1 MDARCQITSNSFCS
15 LNTRRCN
22 NLSQTNYARQIVPQ
36 AELAFN
42 IYHVQMIFYCIDVKK
57 KIPRGEERGTV
68 LRLHSALTESQCNRC
83 GKKLK
88 WRPDFNDVNGPKYVA
103 NHCNQ
108 DFVITID
115 RVKVEVAK
123 SRKGKIEE
131 TIIDITSSGS
141 QPRAG
146 RIVHSGK
153 EAYEQT
159 TGSTKQNNKEQKP
172 LKELILPNDS
182 NEIKG

>member
-1 MDARCQITSNSFCS
+1 MFIKHEKMH
-15 LNTRRCN
+15 
-22 NLSQTNYARQIVPQ
+22 NLSQTNYALQIVPEV
-36 AELAFN
+36 ELAFN

-57 KIPRGEERGTV
+57 KIPRGEEHGRV

-83 GKKLK
+83 GKKLE
-88 WRPDFNDVNGPKYVA
+88 WRPDFNDVNRPKYVA

-123 SRKGKIEE
+123 SRKGKIEK
-131 TIIDITSSGS
+131 TIVDNTFSSN
-141 QPRAG
+141 QPREV
-146 RIVHSGK
+146 RIVDSGT
-153 EAYEQT
+153 ESREQT
-159 TGSTKQNNKEQKP
+159 TESTKQNNKEQKP

-182 NEIKG
+182 NVIKG

>member
-1 MDARCQITSNSFCS
+1 MDARCQITFNSFCS
-15 LNTRRCN
+15 LNTRKCN

-88 WRPDFNDVNGPKYVA
+88 WRPDFNDVNQPKYVA

>member
-1 MDARCQITSNSFCS
+1 MDARCQITSNRFCS
-15 LNTRRCN
+15 LNTRKCN
-22 NLSQTNYARQIVPQ
+22 NLCQTNYARQIVPQ

-88 WRPDFNDVNGPKYVA
+88 WRPDFNDVNQPKYVA

>member
-1 MDARCQITSNSFCS
+1 MH
-15 LNTRRCN
+15 
-22 NLSQTNYARQIVPQ
+22 NLSQTNYARQIVPEV
-36 AELAFN
+36 ELAFN

-57 KIPRGEERGTV
+57 KVPQGEEHGRV

-88 WRPDFNDVNGPKYVA
+88 WRPDFNDVNRPKYVA

-108 DFVITID
+108 DFVITIEH
-115 RVKVEVAK
+115 VKVEVAK
-123 SRKGKIEE
+123 SRKGKIEK
-131 TIIDITSSGS
+131 TIIDNTFSSN
-141 QPRAG
+141 QPREV
-146 RIVHSGK
+146 RIVDSGK
-153 EAYEQT
+153 ESREQT

>member
-1 MDARCQITSNSFCS
+1 MLRKKYPGEKSA
-15 LNTRRCN
+15 
-22 NLSQTNYARQIVPQ
+22 VP
-36 AELAFN
+36 
-42 IYHVQMIFYCIDVKK
+42 
-57 KIPRGEERGTV
+57 V
-68 LRLHSALTESQCNRC
+68 LRLHSALTESQCDRC

-88 WRPDFNDVNGPKYVA
+88 WRPDFNDVNQPKYVA

>member
-1 MDARCQITSNSFCS
+1 
-15 LNTRRCN
+15 
-22 NLSQTNYARQIVPQ
+22 
-36 AELAFN
+36 
-42 IYHVQMIFYCIDVKK
+42 MISYCIDVKK
-57 KIPRGEERGTV
+57 KIPGGEERGTV

-115 RVKVEVAK
+115 RVKVEVAKSRVKVEVAK

>member
-1 MDARCQITSNSFCS
+1 MDARCQITSNRFCS
-15 LNTRRCN
+15 LNTRKCN

-68 LRLHSALTESQCNRC
+68 LRLHSALTETQCNRC

-88 WRPDFNDVNGPKYVA
+88 WTPDFNDVNQPKYVA

>member
-1 MDARCQITSNSFCS
+1 MH
-15 LNTRRCN
+15 
-22 NLSQTNYARQIVPQ
+22 NLPQTNYARQIVPEV
-36 AELAFN
+36 ELAFN

-57 KIPRGEERGTV
+57 KIPQGEEHGRV

-83 GKKLK
+83 GEKLK
-88 WRPDFNDVNGPKYVA
+88 WRPDFNDVNRPKYVA

-123 SRKGKIEE
+123 SRKGKIEK
-131 TIIDITSSGS
+131 TIIDNTFSSN
-141 QPRAG
+141 QPREV
-146 RIVHSGK
+146 RIVDSGK
-153 EAYEQT
+153 ESREQT

-172 LKELILPNDS
+172 LKELILSNDS

>member
-1 MDARCQITSNSFCS
+1 
-15 LNTRRCN
+15 
-22 NLSQTNYARQIVPQ
+22 VPEV
-36 AELAFN
+36 ELAFN
-42 IYHVQMIFYCIDVKK
+42 IYNVQMIFYCIDVKK
-57 KIPRGEERGTV
+57 KVPQGEEHGRV

-88 WRPDFNDVNGPKYVA
+88 WRPDFNDVNRPKYVA

-131 TIIDITSSGS
+131 TIIDNTSSGS
-141 QPRAG
+141 QPRAV